1 MESKPDYG
9 RRLIASRI
17 EELAQHD
24 PERVWLSIPSSRPA
38 DGFKDITWATGA
50 NAINR
55 AAWWIEC
62 TLGKGEGKSTVA
74 YIGPQDMRYLILLVA
89 AIKAGYIVSAYSQAE
104 ELHPEFDVHIST
116 DILYVSAKQ
125 Y

>member
-17 EELAQHD
+17 DELAQHE
-24 PERVWLSIPSSRPA
+24 PERVWLSIPASRPA
-38 DGFKDITWATGA
+38 DGFKNITWATGA
-50 NAINR
+50 NAIDR
-55 AAWWIEC
+55 AAWWIES
-62 TLGKGEGKSTVA
+62 TLGKRDGKSTVA

-89 AIKAGYIVSAYSQAE
+89 AIKAGYIVSANLQTE
-104 ELHPEFDVHIST
+104 KLHPEFDVHAST
-116 DILYVSAKQ
+116 AIPYVSAKQ